1 MELDPTIVILSA
13 LLVLLGMFVIRLEL
27 RINKLLRGSDN
38 KTLEG
43 TIRVVEKG
51 HRELTQFRAEVEK
64 YLKNVEKRLSRSIQ
78 SIETIRFNPF
88 KGTGLGG
95 NQSFSTVFLDER
107 GDGVIVSSL
116 YARDRMSIFSK
127 PIKKN
132 VSEFELTDEEKM
144 VLTKAVNILSEKNG
158 NR

>member
-27 RINKLLRGSDN
+27 RINRLLRGSDN

-88 KGTGLGG
+88 KGIGLGG

-144 VLTKAVNILSEKNG
+144 VLTKAANILSEKNG

>member
-1 MELDPTIVILSA
+1 MELDPTIVILSV
-13 LLVLLGMFVIRLEL
+13 LLVLLSIFVIRLEF

-43 TIRVVEKG
+43 TIRVIEKG

-78 SIETIRFNPF
+78 SIETIKFNPF

-107 GDGVIVSSL
+107 GNGVIVSSL

-132 VSEFELTDEEKM
+132 VSEIELTDEEKT
-144 VLTKAVNILSEKNG
+144 VLTKATDALSEKNG

>member
-1 MELDPTIVILSA
+1 MELDLTIVILSA
-13 LLVLLGMFVIRLEL
+13 LFVLLSILVIRLEF
-27 RINKLLRGSDN
+27 RVNKLTRGSDN

-51 HRELTQFRAEVEK
+51 HRELTQFRTEVEK

-107 GDGVIVSSL
+107 GNGVIVSSL

-132 VSEFELTDEEKM
+132 VSEIELTDEEKT
-144 VLTKAVNILSEKNG
+144 VLTKATDALSEKNG